1 MKKLLVFALVIA
13 LGFVTACQN
22 KNTDTTYNPP
32 KEVENHTEEITLYYA
47 STDAA
52 YLVTEVMEVPSD
64 KAEDPSYVLGK
75 LLDGPSEDGLVNA
88 ITKGTNIN
96 SVKTED
102 GLCTVDLSAEF
113 IEKSG
118 TANERMAIYSVVNT
132 LCGLDGVDKVQ
143 FLIDGKKIM
152 IFGSYIFDEP
162 FEADKSIVK

>member
-1 MKKLLVFALVIA
+1 MKKLLVIALVIA
-13 LGFVTACQN
+13 LGFVTACEN

-32 KEVENHTEEITLYYA
+32 KEVNNAEITLYYA
-47 STDAA
+47 SNDAA
-52 YLVTEVMEVPSD
+52 YLVAESSEAPSD

-75 LLDGPSEDGLVNA
+75 LFEGPSDDVLVNA
-88 ITKGTNIN
+88 ITKGTKVN
-96 SVKTED
+96 SVNTED

-132 LCGLDGVDKVQ
+132 LCGLDGIDKDQ

-162 FEADKSIVK
+162 FEADESIIK